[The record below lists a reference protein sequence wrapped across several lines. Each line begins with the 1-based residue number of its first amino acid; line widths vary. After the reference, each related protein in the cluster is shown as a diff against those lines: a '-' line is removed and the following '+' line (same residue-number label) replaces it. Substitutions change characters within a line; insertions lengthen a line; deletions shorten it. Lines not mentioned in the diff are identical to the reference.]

1 MDQITINLPI
11 YIDLGAKKKKS
22 TFSLNLNTYRNAHY
36 HILNKAKALFEELI
50 SKQIKHFPAM
60 AKVEL
65 TYALFFG
72 SRRAIDVAN
81 VCCIVD
87 KFFCDTL
94 VNCGKLPGDDKEII
108 SKIVYDWGGI
118 DTQNPHVKVTL
129 SNIEMVHEDP
139 VPMQISF
146 SQTEIKDALL
156 ELLEKQISLQPGQA
170 AVIEFDLE
178 NPKDIIAYVDIVR
191 GNTTQTQTAVK
202 APAQQA
208 AAPTPKPAKTPSK
221 KAVEVPVEATQ
232 ETTAVDEA
240 AEVTQAS
247 AISTGEERV
256 DTSQDEV
263 VQDETVQ
270 EAATEEIAP
279 VAATA
284 ASGIF
289 PNAVSSAPA
298 LPATPA
304 PTGKSLFANLMKP
317 SNVPESKTVN

>member
-50 SKQIKHFPAM
+50 SKQIKHFPSM

-191 GNTTQTQTAVK
+191 GNGNTAQASTTAAVVK
-202 APAQQA
+202 TQA
-208 AAPTPKPAKTPSK
+208 AAPSKPKAPGKKTAEPAVVIPEEPAVTDES
-221 KAVEVPVEATQ
+221 VEVEQA
-232 ETTAVDEA
+232 
-240 AEVTQAS
+240 TQAS

-256 DTSQDEV
+256 DTSQDEG
-263 VQDETVQ
+263 VQDET
-270 EAATEEIAP
+270 ATEEIAP
-279 VAATA
+279 VATTA
-284 ASGIF
+284 AGGIF